1 MKIML
6 DCSPAKIT
14 EYRERYGDVIWQ
26 LRTPLTSYA
35 RAPDVPYG
43 LDNGCF
49 KTFDRQEWDRL
60 LEQAEIDSPVFACLP
75 DVVCDAQRTIELFHY
90 FKSHTNGIPRA
101 LVLQN
106 GVEHT
111 FIPWDDVAAVFVG
124 GDDEFKFSPIAIRA
138 ARTAKMLGKWV
149 HVGRVNTAKR
159 VRNWIG
165 LADSIDGS
173 GMSRYDHMLEDVL
186 ATIKDEHP
194 QHSITEFDRAE
205 GAAGW

>member
-1 MKIML
+1 MKVML
-6 DCSPAKIT
+6 DCSPAKIM

-35 RAPDVPYG
+35 RAPGIPYG

-49 KTFDRQEWDRL
+49 KTFDRTEWDRL

-106 GVEHT
+106 GIEHT
-111 FIPWDDVAAVFVG
+111 FIPWDDVHAVFIG
-124 GDDEFKFSPIAIRA
+124 GDDKFKFSEIALRA

-149 HVGRVNTAKR
+149 HVGRVNTARR
-159 VRNWIG
+159 VRNWLG
-165 LADSIDGS
+165 LADSCDGS
-173 GMSRYDHMLEDVL
+173 GMSMYDHMLEDVL
-186 ATIKDEHP
+186 NEIKGEHP
-194 QHSITEFDRAE
+194 QHAMPLELAKKVLVYS
-205 GAAGW
+205 